1 MSRRSDVT
9 STQGGDVSDDKDDVP
24 KITMRLQE
32 WLDAQSDLRSARGKI
47 AALRRENEKAK
58 DLIRALQDKPRG

>member
-1 MSRRSDVT
+1 LSDN
-9 STQGGDVSDDKDDVP
+9 KDGVP

-58 DLIRALQDKPRG
+58 DLIRALKDKPRG